1 VNTKKILIRIIVLLL
16 ICVFSFISIYFN
28 SEHIGDYCYRN
39 KMYFPAKIFFKI
51 SYAHNNENKLLKKI
65 WESLKITDYNDIVYY
80 GEKLIDNEDYLN
92 SNGEEFVRTVKLGY
106 MIALYESGRK
116 EKFFEFYT
124 NNINKFE
131 NAIDE
136 RKLILDTIVINPESE
151 NDDYRFAIKEYEY
164 ILSVSDKI
172 KKADL
177 LIIYGNLKEMY
188 SKIGNNELAKKY
200 QDLYNDIIGK

>member
-1 VNTKKILIRIIVLLL
+1 
-16 ICVFSFISIYFN
+16 
-28 SEHIGDYCYRN
+28 
-39 KMYFPAKIFFKI
+39 MYFPAKIFFKI